1 MHSSGTTRQRTS
13 GSSPA
18 CGPQLSR
25 ETALQIVEL
34 APKGDLRRGAST
46 PSRRRDNFL
55 PATRACLVVL
65 AQWDEWF
72 NRVQVRLN
80 TDFCR
85 MVEHLARHRDIAP
98 I

>member
-1 MHSSGTTRQRTS
+1 M
-13 GSSPA
+13 
-18 CGPQLSR
+18 
-25 ETALQIVEL
+25 
-34 APKGDLRRGAST
+34 
-46 PSRRRDNFL
+46 
-55 PATRACLVVL
+55 VL